1 MNSGVRVP
9 YHFEVAETQRI
20 TQKHEEFF
28 QLEADKQYQ
37 LLDEGKITQPEF
49 DKIIKQLDERKN
61 SLLASLS
68 APTTST
74 STTATIGAAAD
85 QEKPLLNS
93 ARTTTKT
100 KGEPETPT
108 KNIKRLFH
116 KKRQEQQ
123 PMTTTSALLQQ

>member
-37 LLDEGKITQPEF
+37 LLEEGKITQPEF
-49 DKIIKQLDERKN
+49 DKIIQQLDERKN

-74 STTATIGAAAD
+74 STTATIGAAAAD

-93 ARTTTKT
+93 TTSTTK
-100 KGEPETPT
+100 
-108 KNIKRLFH
+108 
-116 KKRQEQQ
+116 
-123 PMTTTSALLQQ
+123 